1 MKKNLLIGVL
11 RVDFGNGKDE
21 RARKRQT
28 ALADD
33 DFRIR
38 HGDRELNGFS
48 ALLGDEQRSRP
59 VGRQMAR
66 CLGAGEQV
74 EHLLASE
81 FHRQP
86 PKHHSFMCSIGISFP
101 VQSLNAAAPWNN
113 IIPRPFIVLHPTS
126 FAIERIFVS
135 SGE

>member
-1 MKKNLLIGVL
+1 ML

-33 DFRIR
+33 DFGIR

-74 EHLLASE
+74 ELN
-81 FHRQP
+81 
-86 PKHHSFMCSIGISFP
+86 IGGTLYPMSRGDSVRIP
-101 VQSLNAAAPWNN
+101 ANAPHTWHN
-113 IIPRPFIVLHPTS
+113 PTDTEVRVI
-126 FAIERIFVS
+126 FAITPPTF
-135 SGE
+135 